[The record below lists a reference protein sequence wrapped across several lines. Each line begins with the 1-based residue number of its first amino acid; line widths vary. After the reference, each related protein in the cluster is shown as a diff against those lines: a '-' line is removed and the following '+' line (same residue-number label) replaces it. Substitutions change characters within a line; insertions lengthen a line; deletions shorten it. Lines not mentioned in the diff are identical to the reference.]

1 MGFDVTASQ
10 TDPQLGRANK
20 ISGGGGKMN
29 FPGKKRRVRKLP
41 TSHSHQNVQPLLST
55 FGPLVHFSSEDDE

>member
-29 FPGKKRRVRKLP
+29 FSGKKKKGKKASNF
-41 TSHSHQNVQPLLST
+41 T
-55 FGPLVHFSSEDDE
+55 